1 MPLQSSAT
9 ARGLN
14 GSGSNQP
21 DPAWLLGLS
30 LVSQS
35 CYKVEGDARL
45 RVRPNRRNLP
55 IRGRASVRPRPV
67 GWPTA
72 AMSQHAIRSSDPAAA
87 LRFLDVGLIILAL
100 PFVVVADLPV
110 LGYAVGAGAW
120 IVQRIAG
127 ELVERRAR
135 GAEDPRTAIG
145 LTVASIIARAWV
157 VGLAIV
163 AVGTAGSREDG
174 AMAAATVLAAFSIYF
189 AMNVLLRSL
198 ERGAR

>member
-1 MPLQSSAT
+1 
-9 ARGLN
+9 
-14 GSGSNQP
+14 
-21 DPAWLLGLS
+21 
-30 LVSQS
+30 
-35 CYKVEGDARL
+35 
-45 RVRPNRRNLP
+45 
-55 IRGRASVRPRPV
+55 
-67 GWPTA
+67 
-72 AMSQHAIRSSDPAAA
+72 MSQHAIRSSDPAAA

-110 LGYAVGAGAW
+110 LGYVVGAGAW

-135 GAEDPRTAIG
+135 AADDPRTEIG
-145 LTVASIIARAWV
+145 LTVGSIIARAWV

-163 AVGTAGSREDG
+163 AVGTAGSRDDG

-198 ERGAR
+198 ERTNRP

>member
-1 MPLQSSAT
+1 
-9 ARGLN
+9 
-14 GSGSNQP
+14 
-21 DPAWLLGLS
+21 
-30 LVSQS
+30 
-35 CYKVEGDARL
+35 
-45 RVRPNRRNLP
+45 
-55 IRGRASVRPRPV
+55 
-67 GWPTA
+67 
-72 AMSQHAIRSSDPAAA
+72 MSQHAIRSSDPAAA

-100 PFVVVADLPV
+100 PFVVVAGLPV

-127 ELVERRAR
+127 ELIERRAR
-135 GAEDPRTAIG
+135 AAGDPRTEIG
-145 LTVASIIARAWV
+145 LTVGSIIARAWV

-163 AVGTAGSREDG
+163 AVGTAGSRDDG

>member
-1 MPLQSSAT
+1 
-9 ARGLN
+9 
-14 GSGSNQP
+14 
-21 DPAWLLGLS
+21 
-30 LVSQS
+30 
-35 CYKVEGDARL
+35 
-45 RVRPNRRNLP
+45 
-55 IRGRASVRPRPV
+55 
-67 GWPTA
+67 
-72 AMSQHAIRSSDPAAA
+72 MSQHAIRSSDPAAA

-100 PFVVVADLPV
+100 PFVVVAGLPV

-135 GAEDPRTAIG
+135 AAEDPRTEIG
-145 LTVASIIARAWV
+145 LTVGSIIARAWL

-163 AVGTAGSREDG
+163 AVGTAGSRDDG